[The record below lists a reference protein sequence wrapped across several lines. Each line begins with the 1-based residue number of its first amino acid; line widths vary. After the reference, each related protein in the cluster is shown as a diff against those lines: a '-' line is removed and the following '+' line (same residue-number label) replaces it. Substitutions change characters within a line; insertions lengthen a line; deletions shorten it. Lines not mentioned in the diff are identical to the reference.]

1 MKKKLNIKYRL
12 ILPIALLGIVAL
24 ISNILAVSNIKN
36 VNDNAAN
43 IADNYMEGRTQLAK
57 IHQSV
62 MNIHKMA
69 LSHIVAT
76 DYNTMITL
84 VNDIK
89 EEEKKLDGMLTEY
102 EIYITN
108 DDRETYNA
116 LLSDYDSLK
125 HALVFLVCAS
135 ASGKTQ
141 DAYAFANGDVASF
154 NTAVENN
161 IAVLDNSISSR
172 TTQARAQLSS
182 VYLSSMITNSASA
195 LTCIILV
202 FTTVSLILRS
212 VVKPIK
218 NILETLRGC
227 SGRISGVVDEV
238 LSRTRTSSESAMDLS
253 ALAEELSATI
263 QEVAS
268 NTSLINQNAKNVQ
281 QDAESMAEECGKI
294 TDYCN
299 EMNIRA
305 EEMGQSA
312 QVSLN
317 NTNAKIKNIL
327 DVLNEAIEGSRS
339 VDQVD
344 SLTHAILGIASQT
357 NLIALNASVEAARA
371 GEAGKGFAVVAEEI
385 RQLSASS
392 SETANR
398 IQKVNATVTQAVY
411 NLSENAQNLVNYIE
425 DSILKEFLSFVASGQ
440 QYQNDAAY
448 IRQAMSEFNANT
460 DRLKASMN
468 EIVTSIETITKAIDD
483 GASGIS
489 GVAGSAQH
497 LVTDMTEITN
507 RMDVN
512 HKVAC
517 ELEQETITFANL

>member
-154 NTAVENN
+154 NT
-161 IAVLDNSISSR
+161 
-172 TTQARAQLSS
+172 
-182 VYLSSMITNSASA
+182 NSASA

-281 QDAESMAEECGKI
+281 RDAESMAEECGKI
-294 TDYCN
+294 T
-299 EMNIRA
+299 
-305 EEMGQSA
+305 
-312 QVSLN
+312 
-317 NTNAKIKNIL
+317 
-327 DVLNEAIEGSRS
+327 
-339 VDQVD
+339 
-344 SLTHAILGIASQT
+344 
-357 NLIALNASVEAARA
+357 AL
-371 GEAGKGFAVVAEEI
+371 
-385 RQLSASS
+385 Q
-392 SETANR
+392 
-398 IQKVNATVTQAVY
+398 
-411 NLSENAQNLVNYIE
+411 
-425 DSILKEFLSFVASGQ
+425 
-440 QYQNDAAY
+440 
-448 IRQAMSEFNANT
+448 
-460 DRLKASMN
+460 
-468 EIVTSIETITKAIDD
+468 
-483 GASGIS
+483 
-489 GVAGSAQH
+489 
-497 LVTDMTEITN
+497 
-507 RMDVN
+507 
-512 HKVAC
+512 
-517 ELEQETITFANL
+517 

>member
-1 MKKKLNIKYRL
+1 MKKKWNIKYRL

-43 IADNYMEGRTQLAK
+43 IADNYMEGKTHLAK

-89 EEEKKLDGMLTEY
+89 EEEEKLDGMLADY

-108 DDRETYNA
+108 DDRETYSA

-161 IAVLDNSISSR
+161 IVILDNSISSR

-182 VYLSSMITNSASA
+182 VYLSSMITNSASTLA
-195 LTCIILV
+195 CIILV
-202 FTTVSLILRS
+202 FISVSLILRS

-238 LSRTRTSSESAMDLS
+238 LLRARTSSESAMDLS

-281 QDAESMAEECGKI
+281 QDA
-294 TDYCN
+294 DYRLLHCN
-299 EMNIRA
+299 E
-305 EEMGQSA
+305 
-312 QVSLN
+312 
-317 NTNAKIKNIL
+317 
-327 DVLNEAIEGSRS
+327 
-339 VDQVD
+339 
-344 SLTHAILGIASQT
+344 
-357 NLIALNASVEAARA
+357 
-371 GEAGKGFAVVAEEI
+371 
-385 RQLSASS
+385 
-392 SETANR
+392 
-398 IQKVNATVTQAVY
+398 
-411 NLSENAQNLVNYIE
+411 
-425 DSILKEFLSFVASGQ
+425 
-440 QYQNDAAY
+440 
-448 IRQAMSEFNANT
+448 
-460 DRLKASMN
+460 
-468 EIVTSIETITKAIDD
+468 
-483 GASGIS
+483 
-489 GVAGSAQH
+489 
-497 LVTDMTEITN
+497 
-507 RMDVN
+507 
-512 HKVAC
+512 HKS
-517 ELEQETITFANL
+517 